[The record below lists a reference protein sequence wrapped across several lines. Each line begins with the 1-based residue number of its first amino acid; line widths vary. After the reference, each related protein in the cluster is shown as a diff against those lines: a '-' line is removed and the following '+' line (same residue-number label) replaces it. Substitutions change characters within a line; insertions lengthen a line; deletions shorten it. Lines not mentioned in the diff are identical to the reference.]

1 MHSNIKLHII
11 SVTKWKG
18 GLSQYEEL
26 EKLDKNKIGEKR
38 GGGDG
43 FDR

>member
-1 MHSNIKLHII
+1 MHGIIKLHII
-11 SVTKWKG
+11 GVTKWKRE
-18 GLSQYEEL
+18 LSQYEEL
-26 EKLDKNKIGEKR
+26 EKLNKNKIMEKR